1 MTTCIRKT
9 TWPVACIALSAVI
22 LFSASAVMGA
32 GAGAADGHVG
42 RTWHF

>member
-22 LFSASAVMGA
+22 LFSASAAMGA